1 MRMAGGGVCCYI
13 DPNGRQKHEA
23 QCSRAHPY
31 ACPGPSAGAARRRAE
46 PVKVPRIGFLPAD
59 VPAAIS
65 DLMEAFQQGLRDL
78 GYAEGQN
85 IAIVYR
91 FAQGNMNRLPNLAAE
106 LVRLKVDITATGTTR
121 DV

>member
-1 MRMAGGGVCCYI
+1 
-13 DPNGRQKHEA
+13 
-23 QCSRAHPY
+23 
-31 ACPGPSAGAARRRAE
+31 
-46 PVKVPRIGFLPAD
+46 VKVPRIGFLSAD

>member
-1 MRMAGGGVCCYI
+1 MDMKGSGAAAIVALGLLAA
-13 DPNGRQKHEA
+13 PLA
-23 QCSRAHPY
+23 
-31 ACPGPSAGAARRRAE
+31 AGAQQ
-46 PVKVPRIGFLPAD
+46 PGKVPRIGFLSAD

>member
-1 MRMAGGGVCCYI
+1 MKGSGAAAIVALGLLAA
-13 DPNGRQKHEA
+13 PLA
-23 QCSRAHPY
+23 
-31 ACPGPSAGAARRRAE
+31 AGAQQ
-46 PVKVPRIGFLPAD
+46 PGKVPRIGFLSAD